1 MCKKIQRRNALI
13 IILIGSVLGA
23 FICSEC
29 FILNT
34 TASVPRGLWLK
45 LDTLPQKGDFVQVPV
60 DAFNSTEWVP
70 PEYFKKNMW
79 GKNKPFLKK
88 IAGIHGD
95 TIEQSN
101 NGLILINGVP
111 FPNSAPLSNDKAG
124 RFLRAFPLPVTLAS
138 DEVWLMSDSPFGFDS
153 RYLGTANLSRCYKA
167 VPLLTFE

>member
-1 MCKKIQRRNALI
+1 MCKKFQRRNALI
-13 IILIGSVLGA
+13 VILIGSILGA

-29 FILNT
+29 LILNT

-45 LDTLPQKGDFVQVPV
+45 LDTLPKKGDFVQVPIE
-60 DAFNSTEWVP
+60 AFSFTEWMP
-70 PEYFKKNMW
+70 SEYFRKNIC

-95 TIEQSN
+95 TIEQGD
-101 NGLILINGVP
+101 NGLLIINSVP
-111 FPNSAPLSNDKAG
+111 FPNSAPLSHDREG
-124 RFLRAFPLPVTLAS
+124 RFLQAFTLPVTLAS

-167 VPLLTFE
+167 VPLLTF